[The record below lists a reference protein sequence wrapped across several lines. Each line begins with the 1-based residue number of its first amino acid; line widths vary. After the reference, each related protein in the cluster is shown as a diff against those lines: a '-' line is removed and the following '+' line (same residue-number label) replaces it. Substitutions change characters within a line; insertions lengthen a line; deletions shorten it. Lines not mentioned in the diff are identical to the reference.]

1 MSVLE
6 IIIFAL
12 IKIVIIVSA
21 MLLSVAYLVYFERK
35 VSAWAQ
41 NRIGPN
47 RVGWKGALQPFADL
61 MKLALKE
68 DIVPQNADKRIHSLA
83 PVIALLVALSTYAV
97 IPFGPDLQ
105 IANYNIP
112 LIVADVN
119 IGVLFILALTS
130 LGVYAITLAGWS
142 SGSKYSLLGGIRSSA
157 QMISYEVSMG
167 FSVAGVLL
175 LSESLRPT
183 AIVESQASW
192 MWNAIVQPI
201 GFITFLVSAFAE
213 TNRLPFDLPEA
224 EPELVG
230 GFHTEYSSMKFAG
243 FFLAEY
249 ANMIIA
255 SALIVTLYLGGW
267 QIPYLEKL
275 NLSPL
280 VYTLLSLGAFLLKMA
295 ALLFFFLWIRWT
307 LPRFRYD
314 QLMNL
319 GWKVL
324 FPLSLINIVWVAVL
338 IMSVLAFLLA
348 GDNIDLG
355 NYRYLILLSAVLL
368 SVGLISVQ
376 IRPLAYFFLGIIA
389 RLPLVKRIH
398 QPWVD
403 FYESSREILQL
414 RHVIPTSTL
423 GALAHMTDALGFCII
438 LHGFGLEITWVLYL
452 QAVFITGLTAAIGAL
467 SGAHGIQYAA
477 PGSTAFKA

>member
-1 MSVLE
+1 MSLLE

-12 IKIVIIVSA
+12 IKIVLIVGV
-21 MLLSVAYLVYFERK
+21 MLVSVAYLVYFERK

-47 RVGWKGALQPFADL
+47 RVGWKGTLQPFADL
-61 MKLALKE
+61 FKLALKE
-68 DIVPQNADKRIHSLA
+68 DIVPDNADRKIHALA

-97 IPFGPDLQ
+97 IPFGPELQ
-105 IANYNIP
+105 IGSYNIP
-112 LIVADVN
+112 LLVADVN

-175 LSESLRPT
+175 LSESLRPM
-183 AIVESQASW
+183 AIVESQYGW

-249 ANMIIA
+249 ANMIVA
-255 SALIVTLYLGGW
+255 SAFIVTLYLGGW
-267 QIPYLEKL
+267 QIPYIQKLEL
-275 NLSPL
+275 APVVETILCF
-280 VYTLLSLGAFLLKMA
+280 GAFLFKMA
-295 ALLFFFLWIRWT
+295 LMLFFFLWVRWS

-319 GWKVL
+319 GWKVM
-324 FPLSLINIVWVAVL
+324 FPLSLMNIVWVAIL
-338 IMSVLAFLLA
+338 IMV
-348 GDNIDLG
+348 
-355 NYRYLILLSAVLL
+355 
-368 SVGLISVQ
+368 
-376 IRPLAYFFLGIIA
+376 
-389 RLPLVKRIH
+389 
-398 QPWVD
+398 
-403 FYESSREILQL
+403 
-414 RHVIPTSTL
+414 
-423 GALAHMTDALGFCII
+423 
-438 LHGFGLEITWVLYL
+438 FGL
-452 QAVFITGLTAAIGAL
+452 
-467 SGAHGIQYAA
+467 
-477 PGSTAFKA
+477 

>member
-6 IIIFAL
+6 IVIITL
-12 IKIVIIVSA
+12 IKVVVIVGT
-21 MLLSVAYLVYFERK
+21 MLVTVAYLVYFERK

-47 RVGWKGALQPFADL
+47 RVGWHGALQPFADL
-61 MKLALKE
+61 FKLVLKE
-68 DIVPQNADKRIHSLA
+68 DIVPDNADRKIHALA

-105 IANYNIP
+105 IGDYNIP
-112 LIVADVN
+112 LLVADVN

-130 LGVYAITLAGWS
+130 LGVYALTLAGWS

-175 LSESLRPT
+175 LSESLRPV
-183 AIVESQASW
+183 AIVESQSGW

-230 GFHTEYSSMKFAG
+230 GFHTEYSSTKFAG

-255 SALIVTLYLGGW
+255 SAFIVTLYLGGW
-267 QIPYLEKL
+267 QIPYIDKFG
-275 NLSPL
+275 LSPIL
-280 VYTLLSLGAFLLKMA
+280 ETILCFGAFLFKMA
-295 ALLFFFLWIRWT
+295 LLLFFFLWVRWS

-319 GWKVL
+319 GWKVM
-324 FPLSLINIVWVAVL
+324 FPLSLINIIWVAAL
-338 IMSVLAFLLA
+338 IM
-348 GDNIDLG
+348 I
-355 NYRYLILLSAVLL
+355 
-368 SVGLISVQ
+368 
-376 IRPLAYFFLGIIA
+376 
-389 RLPLVKRIH
+389 
-398 QPWVD
+398 
-403 FYESSREILQL
+403 
-414 RHVIPTSTL
+414 
-423 GALAHMTDALGFCII
+423 
-438 LHGFGLEITWVLYL
+438 FGM
-452 QAVFITGLTAAIGAL
+452 
-467 SGAHGIQYAA
+467 
-477 PGSTAFKA
+477 